1 MNSSAASK
9 MAARVR
15 SDFVILGLGS
25 GEARSRDD
33 GNLISDMMSDIND
46 TASGSYAGNYLDP
59 CLTVLHVLR
68 TKKKPASFETG
79 FESW

>member
-1 MNSSAASK
+1 MNASAASK
-9 MAARVR
+9 IAARVR
-15 SDFVILGLGS
+15 SDFVILLAGS

-33 GNLISDMMSDIND
+33 GDLISDIVSDIND
-46 TASGSYAGNYLDP
+46 AASGFYAGNYLDP
-59 CLTVLHVLR
+59 YLTVLHVLR